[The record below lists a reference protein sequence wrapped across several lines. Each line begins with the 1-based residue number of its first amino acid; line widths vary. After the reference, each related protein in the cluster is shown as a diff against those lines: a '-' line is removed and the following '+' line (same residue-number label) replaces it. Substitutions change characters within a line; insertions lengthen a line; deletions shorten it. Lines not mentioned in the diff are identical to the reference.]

1 MCVGGRVKKRPLVPR
16 NHAPVPA
23 WLARVQC
30 LFYLPLPPDRQTDRE
45 THGLSRGRPKVV
57 VWRAN
62 TQPPRPPTPQRR
74 PHTHP
79 SGRKPMPQTNPHTPP
94 PTRIPPPLPPP
105 PPPCKCV
112 CYLWEG
118 HIVPKAATGGRYL
131 QEEGRGTWEGARN
144 PLQTSS
150 SHLSPGKRCGA
161 TAQSALGWYRPSVGV
176 PETLDGRPSG
186 VLV

>member
-79 SGRKPMPQTNPHTPP
+79 SGRKPMPQTNPHTTH
-94 PTRIPPPLPPP
+94 PTRIPPTLPPP
-105 PPPCKCV
+105 PPPPPPLPPASVYAIC
-112 CYLWEG
+112 G
-118 HIVPKAATGGRYL
+118 KA
-131 QEEGRGTWEGARN
+131 
-144 PLQTSS
+144 TSS
-150 SHLSPGKRCGA
+150 QKLPPGGDTCRRKDGGPGREPEIPSKHPPR
-161 TAQSALGWYRPSVGV
+161 TSALVRGVGQRRRA
-176 PETLDGRPSG
+176 P
-186 VLV
+186 